1 MALQSCVSSP
11 SISVVCEV
19 VMKVLR
25 PIMTICDLNYGHGH
39 CLLNNTLQFVI
50 TKTCEVHDEIVSV
63 VGEEAKA
70 FDKELTNIMI
80 HMKHQMLEALQPFF
94 FLHGFDKEKGHNI
107 FALMLETRF
116 KNMWLVANYF
126 QVVKIHLRW
135 SMNMILVYCC
145 FCQWIITR
153 C

>member
-25 PIMTICDLNYGHGH
+25 PIMTICNLNYSHGH

-50 TKTCEVHDEIVSV
+50 TKTREVHDEIVNV
-63 VGEEAKA
+63 VVPNNVGDEEAKA
-70 FDKELTNIMI
+70 FDVELTNIMI

-94 FLHGFDKEKGHNI
+94 FF
-107 FALMLETRF
+107 T
-116 KNMWLVANYF
+116 WV
-126 QVVKIHLRW
+126 
-135 SMNMILVYCC
+135 
-145 FCQWIITR
+145 
-153 C
+153 